1 MRTAFLLGGTGQ
13 IGRAA
18 GRRLVE
24 HDWSVTVGSRSG
36 SLPDGLAELGSKAM
50 RVDRTM
56 PGELESAVGDGV
68 DLLVDVVAFTRAH
81 AEQVNG
87 LAGRVGSV
95 VAISSASVYADEAG
109 LTLDEATSVETFP
122 RLPVPIAESQ
132 RTVEPSDAT
141 YSTEKRALELALLD
155 GPLDATVVRPC
166 AIHGPGSELPRE
178 LYFVKRVLDG
188 RRAVVLVSNGASRF
202 HTTSVDNLA
211 ELIRLAAE
219 RPASRVLNC
228 GDPEPPSV
236 LEIGRA
242 VGEAMGHVFEE
253 VLVPEPAYERRELSN
268 PWAVPVPLVV
278 DMSAAERD
286 IGYRPVTTYA
296 EAVRATCA
304 WLAEEAPRRDWTGTY
319 LGKYFDYAAE
329 DVLLQRR
336 AGERSAGR
344 SPRSQQDS

>member
-1 MRTAFLLGGTGQ
+1 V
-13 IGRAA
+13 RA
-18 GRRLVE
+18 V
-24 HDWSVTVGSRSG
+24 
-36 SLPDGLAELGSKAM
+36 
-50 RVDRTM
+50 RVDRTVA
-56 PGELESAVGDGV
+56 GELESALGDGV
-68 DLLVDVVAFTRAH
+68 DLLVDVVAFTHAD
-81 AEQVNG
+81 AEQLNA

-95 VAISSASVYADEAG
+95 VAISSASVYADESG
-109 LTLDEATSVETFP
+109 RTLDEATSLDTFP
-122 RLPVPIAESQ
+122 RLPLPIPESQ

-141 YSTEKRALELALLD
+141 YSTQKRALELALLE
-155 GPLDATVVRPC
+155 GPVDVTVVRPC

-202 HTTSVDNLA
+202 HTTSVDNVA

-219 RPASRVLNC
+219 RPGSRVVNC

-242 VGEAMGHVFEE
+242 VGAALGHAFDE
-253 VLVPEPAYERRELSN
+253 VLIAESSYERRDLSN
-268 PWAVPVPLVV
+268 PWAVPFPLVV
-278 DMSAAERD
+278 DMGAAEREL
-286 IGYRPVTTYA
+286 GYRPVTSYV

-329 DVLLQRR
+329 DAVR
-336 AGERSAGR
+336 AKRG
-344 SPRSQQDS
+344 

>member
-1 MRTAFLLGGTGQ
+1 MTIATYGTHGLANQGSQSESNQTVPAPATPLCPIPSPTNAHFRSTTNTDNTGSPGNVEATASAFRSDGATSQGIRLVAGGTGQ
-13 IGRAA
+13 F
-18 GRRLVE
+18 
-24 HDWSVTVGSRSG
+24 
-36 SLPDGLAELGSKAM
+36 
-50 RVDRTM
+50 
-56 PGELESAVGDGV
+56 VGD
-68 DLLVDVVAFTRAH
+68 T
-81 AEQVNG
+81 
-87 LAGRVGSV
+87 
-95 VAISSASVYADEAG
+95 
-109 LTLDEATSVETFP
+109 
-122 RLPVPIAESQ
+122 
-132 RTVEPSDAT
+132 
-141 YSTEKRALELALLD
+141 
-155 GPLDATVVRPC
+155 
-166 AIHGPGSELPRE
+166 
-178 LYFVKRVLDG
+178 
-188 RRAVVLVSNGASRF
+188 F

-253 VLVPEPAYERRELSN
+253 VLVPQPAYERRELSN

-286 IGYRPVTTYA
+286 IGYRPVTTYG

-304 WLAEEAPRRDWTGTY
+304 WLAEEAPRRDWTETY

-336 AGERSAGR
+336 AGEGSAGR
-344 SPRSQQDS
+344 SPRSQRDS